1 MNRIPQVT
9 IPLDSNCR
17 IVEITESGIVLIEKS
32 TNVMSHPNRKPSSSK
47 VEKTLL
53 KSKFCFE
60 QECYLWMNEKG
71 EEERLH
77 LCHRLDSA
85 TSGLIVGC
93 LDNDLAKVIRKKF
106 ANREVSKSY
115 LAITSGFL
123 AVKCGTWKDPL
134 IEKRIQ
140 GKLRVQKGGN
150 QIAITKFRKIRSKS
164 GKMNLE
170 LLELFPV
177 TGRTHQLRVQCMFRK
192 VPIVGDKTYGDFA
205 TNRKVQKSTK
215 IKRLCLHSSKINFE
229 TSFNGNRISVNAE
242 SPIPRQMGRL
252 LI

>member
-1 MNRIPQVT
+1 MSRIPQIT

-17 IVEITESGIVLIEKS
+17 IVEIKESGIVLIEKS

-53 KSKFCFE
+53 KSKFCHE

-71 EEERLH
+71 VEEKLH

-93 LDNDLAKVIRKKF
+93 LDHDLAKIIRKKF

-123 AVKCGTWKDPL
+123 AVTRGTWKDPL

-150 QIAITKFRKIRSKS
+150 QIAVTKFRKIRSAL
-164 GKMNLE
+164 GKMNVE
-170 LLELFPV
+170 LLELVPV
-177 TGRTHQLRVQCMFRK
+177 TGETRQLRVQCMFRK

-229 TSFNGNRISVNAE
+229 TIFNGNRISVNAE

-252 LI
+252 MI